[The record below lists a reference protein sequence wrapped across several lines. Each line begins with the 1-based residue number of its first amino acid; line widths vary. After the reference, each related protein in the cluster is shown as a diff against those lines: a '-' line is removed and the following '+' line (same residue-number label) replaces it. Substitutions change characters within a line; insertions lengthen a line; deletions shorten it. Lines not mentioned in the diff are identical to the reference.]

1 MMYIAR
7 MEMSKG
13 GKEERDLIINL
24 PTPRSDCQ
32 SVKLEF
38 FGGGWVGEVGGWG
51 EWGVGETKRRDRQE
65 E

>member
-24 PTPRSDCQ
+24 PTPRNDCQ
-32 SVKLEF
+32 SVKLAF
-38 FGGGWVGEVGGWG
+38 FWGGWVGEAGGWG
-51 EWGVGETKRRDRQE
+51 RGETKRRDRQE